1 MDISKA
7 IRQLKQEPGFADSVG
22 MVLVHNGTV
31 RSWSR
36 KDKQQVSAL
45 EVTPDQEKI
54 QELILEFSAKP
65 GIFRIVVEAR
75 SGLFQPGDDLLFII
89 VAGDVREHVKPV
101 LSELLERIKAE
112 GVSKREIPATGS
124 AIA

>member
-1 MDISKA
+1 MDISKTIA
-7 IRQLKQEPGFADSVG
+7 KLKEEPGFADNVG

-36 KDKQQVSAL
+36 KDKQQVTAL
-45 EVTPDQEKI
+45 EVTPDQARI
-54 QELILEFSAKP
+54 QELVREFSAKP
-65 GIFRIVVEAR
+65 GIFRIMVDAK
-75 SGLFQPGDDLLFII
+75 SGRFQPGDDLLFII

-112 GVSKREIPATGS
+112 GVSKREIPATGPAS
-124 AIA
+124 A

>member
-1 MDISKA
+1 MDISQA
-7 IRQLKQEPGFADSVG
+7 IARLKQEPGFADNVG

-36 KDKQQVSAL
+36 KDKQQVTAL
-45 EVTPDQEKI
+45 EVTPDQAKI
-54 QELILEFSAKP
+54 QDLVREFSTRP

-75 SGLFQPGDDLLFII
+75 AGLFQPGDDLLFII

-101 LSELLERIKAE
+101 LAELLERIKAE
-112 GVSKREIPATGS
+112 GVRKREISATDS
-124 AIA
+124 TIP

>member
-7 IRQLKQEPGFADSVG
+7 IGQLKQETGFADNVG

-36 KDKQQVSAL
+36 KDKQQVTAL
-45 EVTPDQEKI
+45 EVTPNHKI
-54 QELILEFSAKP
+54 IQQLVREYSAKP
-65 GIFRIVVEAR
+65 GIFRILVEAR

-112 GVSKREIPATGS
+112 GVSKREIPATGL
-124 AIA
+124 ATA

>member
-7 IRQLKQEPGFADSVG
+7 IGKLKQEPGFADSVG

-36 KDKQQVSAL
+36 KDRQQVTAL

-54 QELILEFSAKP
+54 QELVREFSARP
-65 GIFRIVVEAR
+65 GIFRIIAEAR
-75 SGLFQPGDDLLFII
+75 SGRFQPGDDLLFII

-112 GVSKREIPATGS
+112 GVSKREIPATG
-124 AIA
+124 

>member
-1 MDISKA
+1 MDISQA
-7 IRQLKQEPGFADSVG
+7 IARLKQEPGFADNVG

-36 KDKQQVSAL
+36 KDKQQVTAL
-45 EVTPDQEKI
+45 EVTPDQTKI
-54 QELILEFSAKP
+54 QELVQDFSTRP

-75 SGLFQPGDDLLFII
+75 SGRFQPGDDLLFII

-101 LSELLERIKAE
+101 LAELLERIKAE
-112 GVSKREIPATGS
+112 GVRKREISATDS
-124 AIA
+124 TIP